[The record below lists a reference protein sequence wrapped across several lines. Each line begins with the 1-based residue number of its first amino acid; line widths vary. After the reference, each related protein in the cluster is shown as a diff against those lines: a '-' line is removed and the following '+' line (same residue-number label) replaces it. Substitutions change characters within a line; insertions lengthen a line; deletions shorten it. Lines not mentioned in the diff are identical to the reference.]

1 MRKVFRIIGMAALT
15 GLLVSCMQVQK
26 SANYRVIPLP
36 QKIATIEGQPFVIN
50 DGLTILYPEGN
61 EKMQKNAEFLAA
73 YMKEITGKNYVVKA
87 GTEGEG
93 AIILS
98 LGLEVTNP
106 EAYQL
111 KVTDKTVTIAA
122 PTEAGVFYGIQTLRK
137 SLPVV
142 KNVGIVLPSVEIND
156 APRFGYRGMM
166 LDVGRHFFPVECI
179 KKYIDILAL
188 HNINRFH
195 WHLTDDQG
203 WRIEMKK
210 HPELTSIG
218 SQRKETVIGH
228 NSEKYDGIPYGGFY
242 TQEEAKEVVAYAQDR
257 YITVIPE
264 IDMPGH
270 MQGALSAYPELGC
283 TGGPYE
289 VWTMWGVSEDVLC
302 AGNDKTLTFID
313 DILGELIE
321 IFPSEYIHVGGDECP
336 KVRWKNC
343 PKCQAKIKALGLKA
357 DGRHSAEDRLQSYV
371 IAHAASFLNERG
383 RKIIGWDEILEG
395 GLAPGATVM
404 SWRGMNGGIEAA
416 GQQHNA
422 IMTPTTF
429 LYFDYYQTN
438 NRENEPMAI
447 GGYVPIEKVYSL
459 EPIPEIL
466 KPEERKYIIGVQA
479 NLWTEY
485 IPNFEQVEYMVMP
498 RIAALS
504 EIQWTQP
511 EQKNYQDFIQ
521 RIPHLFDIYNLEG
534 YNYAKHLFDIKAE
547 CTPNPT
553 DGTLDIT
560 FSTIDSADIYYTLDG
575 TEPTVASLK
584 YAGVLKV
591 KENCIIQAV
600 VIRPT
605 GNSRIFSEKIVFNKA
620 SIKPITLNQP
630 VNEQY
635 KFKGASTLVDGLQG
649 DENYKTGRWIAFY
662 GNDLEAVIDLQQP
675 TEMTKAK
682 ISTCVEKGDWIFDVR
697 GFSVEVSDDGVNYT
711 KLASEEYPM
720 MQQEDRNGIYHHE
733 LTFDAVKARY
743 VKVIA
748 LSEHTI
754 PAWHGGKGKTGFL
767 FVDEIVL
774 N

>member
-142 KNVGIVLPSVEIND
+142 KNVGIVLPAVEIND

-547 CTPNPT
+547 CTPNPA